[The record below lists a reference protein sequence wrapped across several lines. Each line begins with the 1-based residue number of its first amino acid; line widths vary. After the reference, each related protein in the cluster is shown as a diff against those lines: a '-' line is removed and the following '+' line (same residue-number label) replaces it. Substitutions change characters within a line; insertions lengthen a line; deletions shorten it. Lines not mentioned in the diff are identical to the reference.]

1 MILYILWV
9 FVEFYVQKLLIADS
23 SGNEWLLWR
32 YSDQP
37 SRGADTWCS
46 IGILVRKDD
55 GHALTIRRAQ
65 HTAAEFL
72 LYPRQIWQKAMHHC
86 EQVSFGCT
94 YLTLLGASVR
104 VFRHIEGQQVKWIRM
119 GIVTQREG
127 PAEKIRGSIA
137 CWKVQGG
144 FAKACWICNWV
155 TPSSVLVSRIVW
167 QTCQAFQRISTA
179 SQLCVL
185 LLDLRLPPIHSNTD
199 EAFVLKLVLSHNDWK
214 ICRVCHNHYQS
225 LSPLGWCPSQ
235 AA

>member
-1 MILYILWV
+1 MPLYSVGLCWFLCPKTSNCRFIREWIAPAEVQRPAQPWSWHLVLHWHFGSERWRTCLDDSLGPTYCSWV
-9 FVEFYVQKLLIADS
+9 FVVP
-23 SGNEWLLWR
+23 
-32 YSDQP
+32 P
-37 SRGADTWCS
+37 SNLAKS
-46 IGILVRKDD
+46 N
-55 GHALTIRRAQ
+55 A
-65 HTAAEFL
+65 
-72 LYPRQIWQKAMHHC
+72 HC

-94 YLTLLGASVR
+94 YLTLLGASVQ

-155 TPSSVLVSRIVW
+155 TPSSVLVARIVW
-167 QTCQAFQRISTA
+167 QTCQAFQHISTA

-214 ICRVCHNHYQS
+214 ICRVCYNHYQS